1 MGHKVHPLGFRIGVT
16 KGWRSR
22 WFATKDYAKILI
34 EDVGIRQTILTKTA
48 GADIS
53 LVEIDRSGKEISV
66 AIHTARPGI
75 IIGRGGHR
83 VDELRQVLETLTKKK
98 VRLNIQEVREPELDA
113 FLVARNVAMQLEKR
127 VAYRRA
133 MKQAVARTMER
144 GAKGIRIISAG
155 RLGGAEIA
163 RRESTRQGRVPLHT
177 LRADIDFGMTEA
189 RTPLG
194 RIGIKVWI
202 YKGDILPE
210 VEEPEAV
217 EAARTPEAGH
227 VAQAAKAAPVEAVA
241 PVAAPRAEEKSAT
254 TKAS

>member
-1 MGHKVHPLGFRIGVT
+1 MT

-22 WFATKDYAKILI
+22 WFATKDYAKILK
-34 EDVGIRQTILTKTA
+34 EDTTIRQTIHAKTT

-75 IIGRGGHR
+75 VIGRGGHR
-83 VDELRQVLETLTKKK
+83 VDELRQVLEGQTKKK

-113 FLVARNVAMQLEKR
+113 YLVARNVANQLEKR

-133 MKQAVARTMER
+133 MKQALARTMER
-144 GAKGIRIISAG
+144 GAKGIRIISSG

-163 RRESTRQGRVPLHT
+163 RREAGRQGRVPLHT
-177 LRADIDFGMTEA
+177 LRADIDFGLAEA

-210 VEEPEAV
+210 VTEREAEEPARAP
-217 EAARTPEAGH
+217 EAAPGAEPAR
-227 VAQAAKAAPVEAVA
+227 AAAAPAEAPAQAVA
-241 PVAAPRAEEKSAT
+241 PAPAAEEKSAT
-254 TKAS
+254 TEAS

>member
-34 EDVGIRQTILTKTA
+34 EDVGIRKTILTKTA

-217 EAARTPEAGH
+217 EAARTPEAGP

-241 PVAAPRAEEKSAT
+241 PVAALRAEEKSAT
-254 TKAS
+254 T